1 MKLRLSP
8 RAKADLDSIH
18 LHGEERFGQ
27 AAADAYINEIAA
39 KFSLLLAF
47 PLSNPLRS
55 EIRPPVRLQSHKGH
69 VIMYRVEAEYII
81 VGRILSRFQNW
92 QDET

>member
-8 RAKADLDSIH
+8 RAKADLDSIY
-18 LHGEERFGQ
+18 LQGEDRFGH
-27 AAADAYINEIAA
+27 AAADAYIGEINE

-55 EIRPPVRLQSHKGH
+55 EIRPPVRLQPYKGH
-69 VIMYRVEAEYII
+69 VIMYRVEPGYVV
-81 VGRILSRFQNW
+81 VGRVLSRFENW
-92 QDET
+92 QEDT